1 MSVVIIL
8 RWVVHY
14 VGGTPV
20 RWWVLR
26 IVVVV
31 GVLWRGDV
39 IGIVVLAV
47 SHVVVAIEYLKLS
60 GQGSVSSQGRW

>member
-1 MSVVIIL
+1 M
-8 RWVVHY
+8 
-14 VGGTPV
+14 